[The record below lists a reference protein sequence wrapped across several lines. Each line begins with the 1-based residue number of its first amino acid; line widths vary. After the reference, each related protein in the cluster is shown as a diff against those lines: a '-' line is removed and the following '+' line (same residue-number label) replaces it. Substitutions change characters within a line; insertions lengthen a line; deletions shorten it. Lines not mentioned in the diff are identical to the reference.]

1 MLQLGTDPA
10 SDLLRLSGP
19 YASQRVVV
27 ATSIRHIGKL
37 VWNACFQDEIED
49 YDYLVAVETSG
60 MEGFTWRYLAL
71 FEDGRA
77 VAAIPLFLTEYQLET
92 TMDSQRLRGI
102 VQRIRRHLPSF
113 LALKL
118 ACLGSPCTETCVPG
132 FHPDVPSARKP
143 ELLAAL
149 LVGFERF
156 AGMQGCSLRGVKD
169 FPNTLGEEL
178 RRVLDDKGFAA
189 IPGMPTAWLDVDFS
203 SIDDYLGRLSAGTR
217 KDMRRK
223 LKSSQYIR
231 IEART
236 DLTDL
241 LPRVLCL
248 YQGTRNRSDWKFE
261 ALTAGYFAGVLEN
274 MPGRSLC
281 FCYYVGETLLAANL
295 LVRRDGALIDKFF
308 CMDAQGRRYNL
319 YYLSWF
325 NNLSY
330 CIEQGIKRY
339 QSGQSSYDS
348 KLRLGSKLTA
358 NTMFFKHRN
367 PVVQRLLRLVA
378 PLMSIDEVPG
388 QLS

>member
-1 MLQLGTDPA
+1 MLQVGTDPA
-10 SDLLRLSGP
+10 SDVLLLGGR
-19 YASQRVVV
+19 YAPQQVVV
-27 ATSIRHIGKL
+27 AKSIRSIGKL
-37 VWNACFQDEIED
+37 AWNACFRDEIED
-49 YDYLVAVETSG
+49 YDYLVAVEKAG
-60 MEGFTWRYLAL
+60 MEGFALRYIAL

-77 VAAIPLFLTEYQLET
+77 VAAMPLFLTDYQLET
-92 TMDSQRLRGI
+92 TMDSSRLRQI
-102 VQRIRRHLPSF
+102 VQRIRRHHPGF
-113 LALKL
+113 LTLKL
-118 ACLGSPCTETCVPG
+118 ACLGSPCTETGVPG
-132 FHPDVPSARKP
+132 FHPDVPAARRP

-149 LVGFERF
+149 LKGFERF
-156 AGMQGCSLRGVKD
+156 AGMQGCPLRGVKD
-169 FPNTLGEEL
+169 FPNTMREGL
-178 RRVLDDKGFAA
+178 RCVLDDEGFAA
-189 IPGMPTAWLDVDFS
+189 TPGMPTAWLDVDFN

-223 LKSSQYIR
+223 LKSSEYIR

-236 DLTDL
+236 DLADL
-241 LPRVLCL
+241 LPRVMRL
-248 YQGTRNRSDWKFE
+248 YRETRNRSDWKFE
-261 ALTAGYFAGVLEN
+261 TLTAGYFAGVLEN

-281 FCYYVGETLLAANL
+281 FCYYAGETLLAVNL
-295 LVRRDGALIDKFF
+295 LVCRDGALIDKFF

-330 CIEQGIKRY
+330 CIEQGIRRY
-339 QSGQSSYDS
+339 QSGQASYEN

-378 PLMSIDEVPG
+378 PLLSIDEVPE

>member
-1 MLQLGTDPA
+1 MLQVGTDLA
-10 SDLLRLSGP
+10 SDLLLLSDPG
-19 YASQRVVV
+19 ASQQVVV
-27 ATSIRHIGKL
+27 ATSIRSIGKL
-37 VWNACFQDEIED
+37 AWNICFQDEIED
-49 YDYLVAVETSG
+49 YDYLLAVETSG
-60 MEGFTWRYLAL
+60 MEGFACHYLAL

-77 VAAIPLFLTEYQLET
+77 VAAMPLFLTEYQLET
-92 TMDSQRLRGI
+92 TMESTRLREI
-102 VQRIRRHLPSF
+102 VRRIRRHLPSF
-113 LALKL
+113 LTLKL
-118 ACLGSPCTETCVPG
+118 ACLGSPCTETGLPG
-132 FHPDVPSARKP
+132 FHPDVPAARRP

-149 LVGFERF
+149 LEGFQRF

-189 IPGMPTAWLDVDFS
+189 TPGMPTAWLDVNFS
-203 SIDDYLGRLSAGTR
+203 SMDDYLGRLSAGTR

-223 LKSSQYIR
+223 LKSSQHIR

-241 LPRVLCL
+241 LPRVMSL
-248 YQGTRNRSDWKFE
+248 YEGTRDRSDWKFE
-261 ALTAGYFAGVLEN
+261 TLTAGFFAGVLEN

-281 FCYYVGETLLAANL
+281 FCYYSGETLLAANL

-308 CMDAQGRRYNL
+308 CMDAQGRRHNL

-325 NNLSY
+325 NNLTY

-339 QSGQSSYDS
+339 ESGQSSYES

-367 PVVQRLLRLVA
+367 PVVQWLLRLVA
-378 PLMSIDEVPG
+378 PLLSFDEVPE
-388 QLS
+388 QPS